1 MKETTGNVV
10 LYKAPD
16 GTIALD
22 VKLRDETVWL
32 SLNQMAQLFD
42 RDKSVISRHLRNV
55 FMEKELERKS
65 VVAFFATTAAD
76 EKTYKVEYFNLD
88 AILSV
93 GYRVNSKRGTRCPA
107 LLFGSEKA

>member
-16 GTIALD
+16 GSIALD

-32 SLNQMAQLFD
+32 SLNQMAELFD

-55 FMEKELERKS
+55 FKEKELERKS
-65 VVAFFATTAAD
+65 VVAFFATTAD
-76 EKTYKVEYFNLD
+76 DGKTYKVEYL
-88 AILSV
+88 
-93 GYRVNSKRGTRCPA
+93 
-107 LLFGSEKA
+107 